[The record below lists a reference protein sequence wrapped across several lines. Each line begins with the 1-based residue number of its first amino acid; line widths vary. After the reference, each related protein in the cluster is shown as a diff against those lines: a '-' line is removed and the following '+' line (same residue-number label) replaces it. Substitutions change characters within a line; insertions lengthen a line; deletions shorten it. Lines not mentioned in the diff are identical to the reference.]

1 MSLASY
7 DHGRNMAQ
15 FMDREDDPAGSADN
29 LTTEELIEIG
39 SRLDDML
46 EAMTA
51 EYIAPVKAQLDTI
64 KDQLK
69 ARALAAGT
77 TLASDIGRVEFV
89 RAGERVTWDDAAL
102 LLIAARLAESQPE
115 LCAQV
120 IACRRA
126 TAVEASARVR
136 FAPKG

>member
-1 MSLASY
+1 VNL
-7 DHGRNMAQ
+7 N
-15 FMDREDDPAGSADN
+15 N
-29 LTTEELIEIG
+29 LTTEELLEAA

-51 EYIAPVKAQLDTI
+51 EYIAPIKAQLDAV

-69 ARALAAGT
+69 GRALAAGT

-89 RAGERVTWDDAAL
+89 RAGERVTWDDASL

>member
-1 MSLASY
+1 VTISL
-7 DHGRNMAQ
+7 NL
-15 FMDREDDPAGSADN
+15 DPAGATDN

-51 EYIAPVKAQLDTI
+51 EYIAPIKAQLDTI
-64 KDQLK
+64 KGALK
-69 ARALAAGT
+69 GRALAAGT

-89 RAGERVTWDDAAL
+89 RASERVIWDDAAL
-102 LLIAARLAESQPE
+102 LMIAARLAESQPE